1 MYHLLL
7 IRLQQEHS
15 FVSAI
20 ANFVFQVAEEII
32 QISDQVELG
41 LISQSVNGISRVLQK
56 KYFNDTTISTCFVLL
71 SAGGFLVTL
80 ILGIGYFNL
89 EWFRLCYIGFT
100 RKKPDRNLGFD
111 FLQYVQRL
119 VFYLCNLLHTNII
132 KCFADFLTF
141 RIILIGLK

>member
-20 ANFVFQVAEEII
+20 ANFVFQAAEEII
-32 QISDQVELG
+32 QISDQVKLG

-56 KYFNDTTISTCFVLL
+56 LLKYFNDTTTSTCFVLL
-71 SAGGFLVTL
+71 SAGGFLVIL

-100 RKKPDRNLGFD
+100 RKKLDRNLDFD
-111 FLQYVQRL
+111 FLQHLQRL
-119 VFYLCNLLHTNII
+119 AFYLCNLLHTFILSNVL
-132 KCFADFLTF
+132 LTF
-141 RIILIGLK
+141 EHLE

>member
-20 ANFVFQVAEEII
+20 ANFVFQAAEEII
-32 QISDQVELG
+32 QISDQVKLG

-56 KYFNDTTISTCFVLL
+56 LLKYFNDTTTSTCFVLL
-71 SAGGFLVTL
+71 SAGGFLVIL

-100 RKKPDRNLGFD
+100 RKKLDRNLDFD
-111 FLQYVQRL
+111 FLQHLQRL
-119 VFYLCNLLHTNII
+119 AFYLCNLLHTFILSNVL
-132 KCFADFLTF
+132 LTF
-141 RIILIGLK
+141 

>member
-20 ANFVFQVAEEII
+20 ANFVFQAAEEII
-32 QISDQVELG
+32 QISDQVKLG

-56 KYFNDTTISTCFVLL
+56 LLKCFNDTTTSTCFVLL
-71 SAGGFLVTL
+71 SAGGFLVIL

-89 EWFRLCYIGFT
+89 E
-100 RKKPDRNLGFD
+100 
-111 FLQYVQRL
+111 
-119 VFYLCNLLHTNII
+119 
-132 KCFADFLTF
+132 
-141 RIILIGLK
+141 

>member
-20 ANFVFQVAEEII
+20 ANFVFQAAEEII
-32 QISDQVELG
+32 QISDQVKLG

-56 KYFNDTTISTCFVLL
+56 LLKCFNDTTTSTCFVLL
-71 SAGGFLVTL
+71 SAGGFLVIL

-100 RKKPDRNLGFD
+100 RKKLDRNLDFD
-111 FLQYVQRL
+111 FLQHLQRL
-119 VFYLCNLLHTNII
+119 AFYLCNLLHTFILSNVL
-132 KCFADFLTF
+132 LTF
-141 RIILIGLK
+141 